1 MEFVGVEEEEEEEDR
16 LRICDIVWC
25 ESNNDGG
32 EARLLILARRVRFWD
47 SRGMWSVTWKPLS
60 FSPDCKARITETS
73 VPPTK
78 CAASAVDKHLRGD
91 ISGLVALTNHNSE
104 GTGLSSHL

>member
-47 SRGMWSVTWKPLS
+47 SRGM
-60 FSPDCKARITETS
+60 
-73 VPPTK
+73 
-78 CAASAVDKHLRGD
+78 
-91 ISGLVALTNHNSE
+91 
-104 GTGLSSHL
+104 